1 MHHLVA
7 RVWKNGEN
15 EERKEGER
23 RDGRGST
30 DEEKEVNSAEPK
42 RIRYATQRRGRRK
55 GRIDEETRSTFC
67 L

>member
-42 RIRYATQRRGRRK
+42 RIRYATRRRDE
-55 GRIDEETRSTFC
+55 DEEREG
-67 L
+67 